1 MAVPTRITRFTDA
14 NYEPVTQ
21 DRVPIKGFED
31 APIVP
36 LEDTLKRVSKF
47 FIRIEEEAWVAKK
60 NCQQPKEG
68 LTQDESA
75 SIHLYTMQ
83 FKGGPSLFQVLNENL
98 RAENREDLTPWFR
111 FLKLFITA
119 LCKLPS
125 HVEKVWRG
133 VRGIDLSAQY
143 PRNKKFFWWGITSCT
158 TNLEVLESEN
168 FLGKTGKR
176 TLFSI
181 DCQHGKSVALHSY
194 FKNKEEEIILMP
206 GSYFQVISLANP
218 AEGLHIIH
226 IKEIEPPFPTVA
238 RLIEKMGAFRSNSKI
253 TSAKNSSFSQASL
266 HSSPNSK

>member
-14 NYEPVTQ
+14 NYEPVAQ
-21 DRVPIKGFED
+21 DRAPLKGFED

-36 LEDTLKRVSKF
+36 LEDTLKRVSTF
-47 FIRIEEEAWVAKK
+47 FNRIEEEAWVAKE

-83 FKGGPSLFQVLNENL
+83 FKGGPSLFEVLNQNL
-98 RAENREDLTPWFR
+98 RAENRDDLKPWFM
-111 FLKLFITA
+111 FLKLFLTA
-119 LCKLPS
+119 LHKLPS
-125 HVEKVWRG
+125 HAGKVWRG
-133 VRGIDLSAQY
+133 VRGIDLSDQY
-143 PRNKKFFWWGITSCT
+143 PKKKKFFWWGITSCT
-158 TNLEVLESEN
+158 TELEVLESDN

-181 DCQHGKSVALHSY
+181 DCQNGKSIALHSY
-194 FKNKEEEIILMP
+194 FKNKEEEIILIP
-206 GSYFQVISLANP
+206 GSYFEVISLVSP
-218 AEGLHIIH
+218 AKGLHIID

-238 RLIEKMGAFRSNSKI
+238 RLIEKVDDFRSTSKT

-266 HSSPNSK
+266 HSSSNGK